1 MPPSIQSFFNTDSG
15 ESFEN
20 VRKQSPIDGEMIDQ
34 FLHLKRTCELEN
46 PQQFHKHVLQFNSEY
61 SPYTFSQ
68 LLEVYQAKNKASA
81 SLHSPISS
89 VSSAL
94 VLDIG
99 DAIRQAEIQ
108 ASWRNQAQQTGES
121 SGISPLDNS
130 AVQTLLEIR
139 PNDVF
144 QDAVHVSGT
153 NTIIEMQRSAASSVT
168 ATDVDTNDMG
178 RTLLPSLSE
187 TTENSTVRPPVPEP
201 HVKLGKTFFPLT
213 VQASL
218 SLMTF
223 FFSSGSLSASTDA
236 KLLLHVAVAFNMIG
250 YIGCLIDL
258 LFRQTNSKVVKLMGN
273 FGSTAAVFGFV
284 TTMGILLAHK
294 AAVSIILAATA
305 ALLFFIALTK
315 I

>member
-1 MPPSIQSFFNTDSG
+1 M
-15 ESFEN
+15 
-20 VRKQSPIDGEMIDQ
+20 
-34 FLHLKRTCELEN
+34 
-46 PQQFHKHVLQFNSEY
+46 
-61 SPYTFSQ
+61 
-68 LLEVYQAKNKASA
+68 ASA

-89 VSSAL
+89 VSSPL
-94 VLDIG
+94 VFLDIG

-108 ASWRNQAQQTGES
+108 ASWGNHAQQTGES
-121 SGISPLDNS
+121 SGTSPIVEKDVQPSPVRVRVTKPGDVHPVAEDSPLDNS
-130 AVQTLLEIR
+130 AVQNLLEIR

-178 RTLLPSLSE
+178 RTLLPSLSD
-187 TTENSTVRPPVPEP
+187 TTENSTVRPPAPEP

-258 LFRQTNSKVVKLMGN
+258 LFRQTDSKVVKLMGK